1 MSTLG
6 SLRNLSDK
14 TEISSKNNVIFDEIS
29 TMKSDSWWSRLG
41 LRSKAIL
48 LAVTLGTIPVV
59 SIGGLAYTVSSQSII
74 SQISSAEKARAEE
87 TADKVNRF
95 MGERYGDI
103 QVIAKQS
110 AFANPKVVSIVTLSE
125 KASILDEYIR
135 VYGVYDSIGVFDIK
149 GNVTAQNSTKVLN
162 PNGNGITESSTLT
175 LPNQKGQSYFQE
187 ALKTGK
193 AVISQPEI
201 SSLTGK
207 AVIYLAAPIKN
218 QASGQMLGVV
228 RARMPIEAV
237 ESTISSFSTIGGR
250 YHLVDASGKFLLAL
264 DKQQVGRFAK
274 DDFKEIAQALTTN
287 ISGATFGVNRMT
299 KTDQMLAYA
308 PLKTLQG
315 LPDLKWSTIITV
327 DKASILKP
335 ADQLAWILA
344 LGTLAT
350 AAAVAAAAFVLA
362 TRATKPILASADAV
376 GKIGQGQLDTRV
388 EVTGTDE
395 LAVLGGNINLM
406 AGQIQASL
414 AQQQESLKRQE
425 AEARRDK
432 LLAGVAQSREP
443 KDLEAPLNALLSELR
458 ADMNVDRVVVYRFK
472 PNWGGAVIGE
482 SVLPNLP
489 IALASIVEDACIPE
503 AVLEDYRNGRVVP
516 MKDVFNAC
524 FHPDHMELMERLQ
537 IKANLVVPI
546 LQGRELFGL
555 LVAHDCT
562 AIHDWQPS
570 EIEYLKQASI
580 QLGAALGGLA
590 LFEQK
595 QFEAEQA
602 QERTRKTQLFA
613 EVAQSTDT
621 QALIAPLNPLLEDV
635 RVSLNADRAVIYRFY
650 SDWSGHIAGEA
661 VLSGLPAAL
670 ADKIEDPC
678 IPKEL
683 RDSYLQGRV
692 VPTDDVF
699 NAGFH
704 PEHLDLMKRLQIK
717 ANLVVPI
724 VQGAELLG
732 LLVVHHCTQTHHWQP
747 SEIDAMQQ
755 FANQFAPSLGG
766 LAMIERKQFE
776 AAQAQERNTAL
787 QMELLTLLQDVEGAS
802 SGDLT
807 VRADVSAGEI
817 GIVADF
823 FNAIVESLRDIVS
836 QVKESAG
843 QVNTSVGSNE
853 VVMGQLADQAQSQA
867 HKITDTLKSVEL
879 MVLSIQQVAENA
891 RQASK
896 VSGLASKTAESGGE
910 TIDRT
915 VESILQ
921 LRDTVAETAKKVK
934 RLGESSQQI
943 SKVVSLINQI
953 ALQTNLL
960 AINAS
965 IEAARAGEEGRGF
978 AVVAEEVGALAAQSA
993 AATKEIE
1000 GIVDAIQR
1008 ETSEVVDAME
1018 NGTTQVV
1025 EGTRQVNEAKAS
1037 LNQIVKVSREI
1048 DDLLKSISSATVSQ
1062 TETSQVVKLLMEQIT
1077 ESSEQTSTTSRQVS
1091 SSLQETV
1098 VIAQQLQASVGTF
1111 KLEE

>member
-1 MSTLG
+1 M
-6 SLRNLSDK
+6 
-14 TEISSKNNVIFDEIS
+14 IS
-29 TMKSDSWWSRLG
+29 
-41 LRSKAIL
+41 
-48 LAVTLGTIPVV
+48 
-59 SIGGLAYTVSSQSII
+59 
-74 SQISSAEKARAEE
+74 
-87 TADKVNRF
+87 
-95 MGERYGDI
+95 
-103 QVIAKQS
+103 
-110 AFANPKVVSIVTLSE
+110 
-125 KASILDEYIR
+125 
-135 VYGVYDSIGVFDIK
+135 
-149 GNVTAQNSTKVLN
+149 
-162 PNGNGITESSTLT
+162 
-175 LPNQKGQSYFQE
+175 
-187 ALKTGK
+187 
-193 AVISQPEI
+193 
-201 SSLTGK
+201 
-207 AVIYLAAPIKN
+207 
-218 QASGQMLGVV
+218 VV
-228 RARMPIEAV
+228 RARMAIKTLADMVEADGNEV
-237 ESTISSFSTIGGR
+237 R
-250 YHLVDASGKFLLAL
+250 LVGKDEKYFIAGN
-264 DKQQVGRFAK
+264 Q
-274 DDFKEIAQALTTN
+274 KEIGEKAEEDFAIFPRLNKSKKVATEVYFNPEENSEQLVTYSPNTT
-287 ISGATFGVNRMT
+287 
-299 KTDQMLAYA
+299 LE
-308 PLKTLQG
+308 G
-315 LPDLKWSTIITV
+315 LPDLGWSFLV
-327 DKASILKP
+327 ASETKNSFATLNN
-335 ADQLAWILA
+335 LRLA
-344 LGTLAT
+344 LMAGT
-350 AAAVAAAAFVLA
+350 AVAAILVGALAAYLA
-362 TRATKPILASADAV
+362 NRAVRPIVDSAEAV
-376 GKIGQGQLDTRV
+376 KKIGQGDFDTQLSV
-388 EVTGTDE
+388 VGQDE
-395 LAVLGGNINLM
+395 LGVLGDNINLM
-406 AGQIQASL
+406 AQQIKDYQF
-414 AQQQESLKRQE
+414 QQQETLTRQE
-425 AEARRDK
+425 AETRRDK
-432 LLAGVAQSREP
+432 LLAGVAQTREP
-443 KDLEAPLNALLSELR
+443 KDLEAPLNALLSEFR
-458 ADMNVDRVVVYRFK
+458 ANMKVDRVVVYRFK
-472 PNWGGAVIGE
+472 PDWGGSVIGE

-489 IALASIVEDACIPE
+489 IALASVVEDACIPE

-562 AIHDWQPS
+562 AMHDWQPS

-580 QLGAALGGLA
+580 QLGSALGGLA

-595 QFEAEQA
+595 QFEAAQA
-602 QERTRKTQLFA
+602 QERTRKTQLLA
-613 EVAQSTDT
+613 KVAQSTDT

-635 RVSLNADRAVIYRFY
+635 RTALKADRAVIYRFY
-650 SDWSGHIAGEA
+650 ADWSGHIAGEA

-683 RDSYLQGRV
+683 RDSYLEGRV

-732 LLVVHHCTQTHHWQP
+732 LLVVHHCTQTHHWQQ

-755 FANQFAPSLGG
+755 FADQFAPSLGG
-766 LAMIERKQFE
+766 LAIIERKQFE
-776 AAQAQERNTAL
+776 AEQAQERNTAL

-879 MVLSIQQVAENA
+879 MALSIQQVAENA

-1008 ETSEVVDAME
+1008 ETSEVVNAME

-1098 VIAQQLQASVGTF
+1098 AIAQQLQASVGTF
-1111 KLEE
+1111 KLEEK